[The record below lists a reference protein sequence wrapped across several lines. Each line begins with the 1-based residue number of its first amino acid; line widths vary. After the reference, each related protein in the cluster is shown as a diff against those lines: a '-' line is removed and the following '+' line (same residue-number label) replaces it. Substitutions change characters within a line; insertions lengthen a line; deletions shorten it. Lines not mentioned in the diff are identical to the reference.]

1 MLTSNIARRLE
12 TDSDFQELKNH
23 IDEKISE
30 LNTLDGINFEDEK
43 SAAIEGRA
51 RELARKTLIAI
62 LDPFFEP
69 EESTE
74 DKKQHV
80 AEKTGVL

>member
-1 MLTSNIARRLE
+1 MLTNNIARRLE
-12 TDSDFQELKNH
+12 TDSDFQELKQH
-23 IDEKISE
+23 IDEKINE
-30 LNTLDGINFEDEK
+30 LNTLDGINFEDKEA
-43 SAAIEGRA
+43 AAIEGRA
-51 RELARKTLIAI
+51 RELAKKTLIAI

-69 EESTE
+69 DESTD